1 MRKIT
6 YAQAFVEG
14 LDDCMRSLPNFSL
27 VGNEVLGLG
36 PHRVHLEK
44 IWKTYPDRVRFPPTS
59 EAALSAL
66 AAGAAMSGEHVFCH
80 LGAAS

>member
-1 MRKIT
+1 MRTIT

-14 LDDCMRSLPNFSL
+14 LDYCMRTLPNFSL

-44 IWKTYPDRVRFPPTS
+44 IWRGYPERVHFPPTS
-59 EAALSAL
+59 EAAFSAL
-66 AAGAAMSGEHVFCH
+66 TAGAAMADDAGKLERHI
-80 LGAAS
+80 